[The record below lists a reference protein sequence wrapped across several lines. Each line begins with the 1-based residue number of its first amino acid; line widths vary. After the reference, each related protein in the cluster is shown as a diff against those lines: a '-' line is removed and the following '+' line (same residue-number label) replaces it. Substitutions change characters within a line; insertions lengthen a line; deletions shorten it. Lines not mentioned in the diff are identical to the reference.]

1 MDFMLA
7 FRYTEV
13 FKLSVCITYK
23 KLQKK
28 KKKLTL
34 KTKTKLLQR
43 F

>member
-23 KLQKK
+23 KLKK
-28 KKKLTL
+28 KKKKSSL
-34 KTKTKLLQR
+34 
-43 F
+43 